1 MVSMSKSEQ
10 ELLVRRLKGRLEE
23 KKALDLVI
31 IDLRERAAF
40 TDFFLVATGTSQ
52 THVAALAE
60 EADRFFH
67 EQKLRVLSIAGLP
80 EATWVLVDGGDVV
93 VHVFQ
98 HEARGFYDLERL
110 WAPPPPVNRRI
121 EEELTEKP
129 EKVKKKIKA
138 PKPPKAAQ
146 SERRGKVKEVKEG
159 KEEKVKRG
167 QPKSVKKKRL

>member
-1 MVSMSKSEQ
+1 MSMSKSEQ

-23 KKALDLVI
+23 KKALDMVI
-31 IDLRERAAF
+31 IDLRERASF

-93 VHVFQ
+93 VHLFQ
-98 HEARGFYDLERL
+98 QEARGFYDLERL

-129 EKVKKKIKA
+129 EKVKKKIKP
-138 PKPPKAAQ
+138 PKPPKPAQ
-146 SERRGKVKEVKEG
+146 SERRGKVKE
-159 KEEKVKRG
+159 EKAAKPKRA
-167 QPKSVKKKRL
+167 QSKSVKSKKL